1 MYPNPSN
8 ENCHLN
14 YVDIGKRFEINFFC
28 EDMRINHI
36 IIIIISITIIFFKVP
51 ISWLG
56 EFMYL

>member
-36 IIIIISITIIFFKVP
+36 IIIIIIIIITIIIFAYIMV
-51 ISWLG
+51 G